1 MNDRESLGENRY
13 AVPILRDTEFVLQY
27 AHTLDGVDK
36 IIEISQNSNLQDVA
50 WTAYRIALLA
60 DQMARIN
67 SFLIEEINNRLT
79 QENLREGE
87 WGTSEEM
94 GNVLRRS
101 QEIAE
106 QVRMLTRSLTDKDS
120 V

>member
-1 MNDRESLGENRY
+1 MTVNLWERTATLSPSSGIPNLFCN
-13 AVPILRDTEFVLQY
+13 T
-27 AHTLDGVDK
+27 HTLDGVDK